1 MASGIY
7 HHTIETK
14 ADAIAA
20 KTLGPKVLNSMIEM
34 NKARLTYEEIL
45 WDMGYGNS
53 SHRKFSITAL
63 IFYFVNQFPYL
74 AMQKSRRSY

>member
-45 WDMGYGNS
+45 WDMGYDNS
-53 SHRKFSITAL
+53 PSTSKIFYHRVDFSILL
-63 IFYFVNQFPYL
+63 INFL
-74 AMQKSRRSY
+74 I